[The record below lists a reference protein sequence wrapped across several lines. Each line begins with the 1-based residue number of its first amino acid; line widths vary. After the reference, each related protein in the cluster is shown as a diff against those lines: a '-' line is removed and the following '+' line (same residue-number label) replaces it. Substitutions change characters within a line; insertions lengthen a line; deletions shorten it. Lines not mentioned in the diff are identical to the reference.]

1 MIIKRRIQEYKSEEI
16 DAEIKVREEMI
27 VKLQKDLD
35 RIEKFRKQYESKAAY
50 EIDKSLILDEMSDYK
65 LEIEMLKARKN
76 TL

>member
-16 DAEIKVREEMI
+16 DAEIRVREEMI
-27 VKLQKDLD
+27 NKLEKDLD